1 LGNPTTPKSARKVI
15 PFNPEHIPGNT
26 IPYSPPEVCS
36 GKAASFTSKSD
47 VFSLGI
53 LIFEILY
60 EKRPYF
66 IPKKGEHP
74 SVSMR
79 DYLSKWFFNS

>member
-1 LGNPTTPKSARKVI
+1 LGNLTIPKSVRKVI

-36 GKAASFTSKSD
+36 GKGGPFSFKSD

-53 LIFEILY
+53 LMFEILY
-60 EKRPYF
+60 GKRPYF

-74 SVSMR
+74 SISMR
-79 DYLSKWFFNS
+79 DYLSKWFFSS